1 MNLTDEKKLLIALIN
16 ETEEEWILKA
26 VKRLLTAEDENSI
39 SEIDKTIISER
50 LKSYDKNPGSAI
62 NWQDVKDSL

>member
-39 SEIDKTIISER
+39 SETDKTIISER
-50 LKSYDKNPGSAI
+50 LENYEKNPGSAL